1 MAALSPATRA
11 ARELRF
17 FKSRLIIAL
26 RSVAGR
32 SVARLNQTGRNP
44 LRVGSMRRPPLSSRA
59 MQYMLALLIADAP
72 GALIELCGVNLLERL
87 LRILQRLGFRRAVVF
102 STTPE
107 IVGAELAK
115 RSWPREQITADLVS
129 SAIKPLTAQWLLEQT
144 ESDSFSIVPAN
155 IYCDS
160 RLLAALCA
168 KDSSAALVDSN
179 PPEFAR
185 QIIRNPCGP
194 ALITRDFLF
203 ALSPAAPFFNELT
216 KKIDHAKIDIVD
228 AAKVNDYI
236 VSMRR
241 RVRPLCFPVSAEQD
255 CRLAE
260 RVILDS
266 AQKGTLD
273 LPAYIHGPIETRII
287 SLLCKTRITPNQ
299 ITIAGFII
307 GSSATAAFAVGR
319 IGLGILAALT
329 FGIVDGLD
337 GKQSRVKIETT
348 ERGKWEHHLDYLIE
362 NSWWAAI
369 AFYLWRSGQFPNV
382 FYFFALLIGAHLL
395 DEFAKRRAKMAKGR
409 LLDDVTPFDRAF
421 RLIAARRNVYVWIL
435 ACGFLL
441 DAFPQS
447 YAVICGW
454 AALSA
459 AVHLMRSIWICD
471 SRVRRFVGIR
481 S

>member
-1 MAALSPATRA
+1 M
-11 ARELRF
+11 E
-17 FKSRLIIAL
+17 
-26 RSVAGR
+26 SVLPIL
-32 SVARLNQTGRNP
+32 V
-44 LRVGSMRRPPLSSRA
+44 
-59 MQYMLALLIADAP
+59 ADAP
-72 GALIELCGVNLLERL
+72 EALVELCGVNLLERF
-87 LRILQRLGFRRAVVF
+87 LRILQRLGFRRAIVL

-107 IVGAELAK
+107 IVGAEVAK
-115 RSWPREQITADLVS
+115 RSWAREKIIVHVVSHATGPVTPQLVLVQDQS
-129 SAIKPLTAQWLLEQT
+129 ERFL
-144 ESDSFSIVPAN
+144 IVPAN
-155 IYCDS
+155 TYCDA
-160 RLLAALCA
+160 RLLVTLCT

-185 QIIRNPCGP
+185 SLIRDPCGP
-194 ALITRDFLF
+194 ALVTKDFLSAF
-203 ALSPAAPFFNELT
+203 SPTMPFFEQL
-216 KKIDHAKIDIVD
+216 KARIDNRQIDIVD
-228 AAKVNDYI
+228 VAEQDDYI

-241 RVRPLCFPVSAEQD
+241 RVRPFCFPVPAEQNR
-255 CRLAE
+255 RLVE

-273 LPAYIHGPIETRII
+273 LPAYLHAPIETRII

-307 GSSATAAFAVGR
+307 GCSATAAFVVGR
-319 IGLGILAALT
+319 VGVGILAALI

-348 ERGKWEHHLDYLIE
+348 ERGKWEHHLDYVIE

-369 AFYLWRSGQFPNV
+369 AFHLWRSGQFPNV
-382 FYFFALLIGAHLL
+382 FYFLALLIGSHLL
-395 DEFAKRRAKMAKGR
+395 DEFAKRRAKMATGR
-409 LLDDVTPFDRAF
+409 LLDDVAPFDRVF

-441 DAFPQS
+441 NALPQS

-454 AALSA
+454 AAFSA
-459 AVHLMRSIWICD
+459 AIHLVRSIWICD
-471 SRVRRFVGIR
+471 GAVRRFVGVR